1 MLPQNTVAHWT
12 SMTFTVIPYYFHC
25 NISRYLHKLLLL
37 LVGCYSNNINWSTIY
52 FQISKI
58 MSVATTIKLS
68 RTYPSAH
75 VFPGEEVWQLRTDP
89 DYQLQI
95 SVSSETRPQAH
106 FACTEVLF
114 WSKKFRAPSF
124 APQGRMTL
132 LNVQQ
137 VYPFVAL
144 QVLSERTIWRLVRRS
159 WFHKYTP

>member
-1 MLPQNTVAHWT
+1 
-12 SMTFTVIPYYFHC
+12 MTY
-25 NISRYLHKLLLL
+25 R
-37 LVGCYSNNINWSTIY
+37 
-52 FQISKI
+52 
-58 MSVATTIKLS
+58 
-68 RTYPSAH
+68 SAH

-95 SVSSETRPQAH
+95 SVPSETRPRAH

-114 WSKKFRAPSF
+114 SNKKFGATSS

-144 QVLSERTIWRLVRRS
+144 QVLSEGTIWRLVCRR
-159 WFHKYTP
+159 